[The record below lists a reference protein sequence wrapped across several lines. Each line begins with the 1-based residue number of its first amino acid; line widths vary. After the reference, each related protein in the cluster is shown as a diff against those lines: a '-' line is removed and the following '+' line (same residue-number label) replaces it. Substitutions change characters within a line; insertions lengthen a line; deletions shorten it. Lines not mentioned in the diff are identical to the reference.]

1 MLMPALAIFLLF
13 DQHEFFS
20 LLYVDEFVYRLYI
33 TGFILTIAMPML
45 SFLIMLR
52 MKLITDI
59 NLTVRKERVMPT
71 YVAIIYYFCFYYIL
85 REIDGLSIYILA
97 AFFGCIVAIFLA
109 NIITTYWK
117 ISIHQIGISSV
128 AAIMV
133 ATSEV
138 TFTNNTSWITFL
150 LLMIGLIGWSRLL
163 LKRHTPLQVLAGSI
177 LGFGFDRTSIL
188 YQKDH

>member
-13 DQHEFFS
+13 NQHEFFS
-20 LLYVDEFVYRLYI
+20 FIYVKEFVYRLYL

-71 YVAIIYYFCFYYIL
+71 YVAIIYYLCFYYIL
-85 REIDGLSIYILA
+85 REIDGLSIHILS
-97 AFFGCIVAIFLA
+97 AFFGCIIAIFIA

-138 TFTNNTSWITFL
+138 TLTNNIGWIMFL
-150 LLMIGLIGWSRLL
+150 LLMIGLVGWSRLHL
-163 LKRHTPLQVLAGSI
+163 NRHTPLQVLAGSI
-177 LGFGFDRTSIL
+177 LGFTIPYLMIIYGVWL
-188 YQKDH
+188 

>member
-1 MLMPALAIFLLF
+1 
-13 DQHEFFS
+13 
-20 LLYVDEFVYRLYI
+20 
-33 TGFILTIAMPML
+33 
-45 SFLIMLR
+45 

-71 YVAIIYYFCFYYIL
+71 YVAIIYYLCFYYIL
-85 REIDGLSIYILA
+85 REIDGLSIHILS
-97 AFFGCIVAIFLA
+97 AFFGCIIAIFIA

-138 TFTNNTSWITFL
+138 TLTNNIGWIMFL
-150 LLMIGLIGWSRLL
+150 LLMIGLVGWSRLHL
-163 LKRHTPLQVLAGSI
+163 NRHTPLQVLAGSI
-177 LGFGFDRTSIL
+177 LGFTIPYLMIIYGVWL
-188 YQKDH
+188 

>member
-13 DQHEFFS
+13 NQHEFFS
-20 LLYVDEFVYRLYI
+20 FIYVKEFVYRLYL

-71 YVAIIYYFCFYYIL
+71 YVAIIYYLCFYYIL
-85 REIDGLSIYILA
+85 REIDGLSIHILS
-97 AFFGCIVAIFLA
+97 AFFGCIIAIFIA

-128 AAIMV
+128 AAIIV

-138 TFTNNTSWITFL
+138 TLTNNICWITFL
-150 LLMIGLIGWSRLL
+150 LLMIGLVGWSRLHL
-163 LKRHTPLQVLAGSI
+163 NRHTPLQVLAGSI
-177 LGFGFDRTSIL
+177 LGFTIPYLMIVYGVWL
-188 YQKDH
+188 